1 MPANRILID
10 ANLLVLFVVGRTG
23 RQLIAKHRRLREFSV
38 DDYDRL
44 VGILSM
50 VDQLVVTPNTLT
62 ETSNLLAQH
71 HEPERSR
78 FLDVLRYVIENSQ
91 EVTVASE
98 EAARSRVFRRLG
110 LTDAAVL
117 DIASAETPV
126 LTVDLDLFIAAS
138 TKDPH
143 AAVNFRHLA

>member
-1 MPANRILID
+1 MPTKRILID

-44 VGILSM
+44 IGMLDT
-50 VDQLVVTPNTLT
+50 VDQVIVTPNTLT

-71 HEPERSR
+71 NEPERSR
-78 FLDVLRYVIENSQ
+78 LFDVLRYVIESSQ
-91 EVTVASE
+91 EVTVASVD
-98 EAARSRVFRRLG
+98 ASHNRAFRRLG

-117 DIASAETPV
+117 HVVSAETPV
-126 LTVDLDLFIAAS
+126 LTVDLDLFVAAS
-138 TKDPH
+138 TKDPN
-143 AAVNFRHLA
+143 AAVNFRHLG

>member
-1 MPANRILID
+1 MPARRILID
-10 ANLLVLFVVGRTG
+10 ANLLVLFVVGQTG
-23 RQLIAKHRRLREFSV
+23 RQLITKHRRLREFSV

-44 VGILSM
+44 VGMLRR
-50 VDQLVVTPNTLT
+50 VELVVTPNTLT

-71 HEPERSR
+71 NEPERSR

-91 EVTVASE
+91 EITVASVD
-98 EAARSRVFRRLG
+98 ASRSRVFRRLG

-117 DIASAETPV
+117 DVVSAETPL

-138 TKDPH
+138 TKDPQ
-143 AAVNFRHLA
+143 AAVNFRHLR